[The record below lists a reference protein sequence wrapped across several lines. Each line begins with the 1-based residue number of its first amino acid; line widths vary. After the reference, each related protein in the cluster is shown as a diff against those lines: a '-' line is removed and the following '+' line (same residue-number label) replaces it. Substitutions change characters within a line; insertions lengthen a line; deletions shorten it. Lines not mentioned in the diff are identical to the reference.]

1 MAAYGTDDGFAA
13 WLAGQGLALPAGA
26 SATQLRQVGSA
37 YVDAAYEARLSAC
50 SRRAGGFMQDL
61 AWPRAGLRLN
71 GQSVPSDLIP
81 PAWVNASY
89 RAAYLEAITPGWA
102 TGSADPNRIT
112 RREQVDTISREF
124 FAPGD
129 TGAGSAA
136 PGMASDAIINGM
148 VLPWLC
154 SGSRRLDALFRVI

>member
-1 MAAYGTDDGFAA
+1 MAAYGTDDGLQA
-13 WLAGQGLALPAGA
+13 WLTAQGLTLPVGA
-26 SATQLRQVGSA
+26 VPATLRAIGSA
-37 YVDAAYEARLSAC
+37 YVDAAYEARLQC
-50 SRRAGGFMQDL
+50 SHRAGGFAQEL
-61 AWPRAGLRLN
+61 AWPRAGHRVN
-71 GQSVPSDLIP
+71 GQPVPEDLIP
-81 PAWVNASY
+81 PAWINASY

-102 TGSADPNRIT
+102 TGSSDPNRIT

-129 TGAGSAA
+129 TGGGAAA

-154 SGSRRLDALFRVI
+154 SSKRRADTLFRVI

>member
-1 MAAYGTDDGFAA
+1 MAYGSDEGFAA
-13 WLAGQGLALPAGA
+13 WLAGQGLELPDGA
-26 SATQLRQVGSA
+26 NAASLRTIGSV
-37 YVDAAYEARLSAC
+37 YVDAAYEPKLSAC

-71 GQSVPSDLIP
+71 GQPVPSDLIP
-81 PAWVNASY
+81 PAWISASY
-89 RAAYLEAITPGWA
+89 RAAYLEALTPGWA

-129 TGAGSAA
+129 TGGGAAA
-136 PGMASDAIINGM
+136 PGIASDAIINGM

-154 SGSRRLDALFRVI
+154 SGVRTNPRFLVI